1 MLIIDFGY
9 YFMGLLFFLYWYCLL
24 YFMYVIDMF
33 LYCII
38 CLVIRFS
45 FWLYLYRDM
54 DVNSIVF
61 FVNGLKVRYY
71 NRVEFFDIKFV
82 EMIENILND
91 NIIKMFVFI
100 LCN

>member
-1 MLIIDFGY
+1 MLLI
-9 YFMGLLFFLYWYCLL
+9 W
-24 YFMYVIDMF
+24 F

>member
-1 MLIIDFGY
+1 
-9 YFMGLLFFLYWYCLL
+9 
-24 YFMYVIDMF
+24 
-33 LYCII
+33 
-38 CLVIRFS
+38 
-45 FWLYLYRDM
+45 M

-71 NRVEFFDIKFV
+71 NSVEFFDIKFV